1 MLAERVEEYALLKA
15 RLVEAEVYAEEREPL
30 IAKLR
35 KGLALAETLL
45 AERDAEIERLRA
57 GLAHAETLAFDRAR
71 ELADLQK
78 SWGVEGPQLPYVSQV
93 LEGAAP
99 SPTSAPDAI
108 AHASERPRRCIF
120 RTSTCCAPSPRCWSS
135 SIT

>member
-1 MLAERVEEYALLKA
+1 MLAERIEERTLLKG
-15 RLVEAEVYAEEREPL
+15 RLTEAEIYADEREPL

-71 ELADLQK
+71 ELADLHK
-78 SWGVEGPQLPYVSQV
+78 SWAWKVRSFLMRRKAGR
-93 LEGAAP
+93 AP
-99 SPTSAPDAI
+99 HPPT
-108 AHASERPRRCIF
+108 
-120 RTSTCCAPSPRCWSS
+120 
-135 SIT
+135 